1 MGETAVQ
8 SRIVPNTY
16 RDSVELMRIA
26 AQIEGMAG
34 IRRAGIVMATPAN
47 RSVLQD
53 AGLLDDATAKAGP
66 NDLVIALGADDSA
79 SATAAID
86 QAVSLLAGSGPDEAV
101 ASAQPA
107 AATIGE
113 AVAELADANLAM
125 VSTPGTYAT
134 AEALK
139 ALKRGLNVFLFS
151 DNVPIEDEIELKQ
164 LARSKGLLLMG
175 PDCGTAII
183 DGVPLG
189 FANAVRRGPIGLVA
203 ASGTGLQQVTC
214 LVDRFG
220 SGVSQAIG
228 VGGRDLDERV
238 GGAMMLAGLE
248 RLAADSGT
256 EAIVLISKP
265 PAAPVARAVLD
276 SVRGCRKPVVVN
288 FLGGDPDAVR
298 AAGAIPAATLEEAAV
313 AAVGTVGIAVDGGAR
328 SDDTD
333 PELRAR
339 AEAQRLS
346 PGQRR
351 VRGLYSGGT
360 LASEAKVVL
369 KGALRDAAGLEV
381 LDLGDDEYTVGR
393 PHPMID
399 PRLRNEMIVATAADA
414 SVAVLLIDLVIGY
427 GAHDDPAGA
436 IVPAIAEARERAA
449 AAARHLVVVGS
460 VCGTEA
466 DPQRL
471 SAQEERLADAG
482 VVLGASNARAAATA
496 ALVANAAG
504 EPAGAGA

>member
-1 MGETAVQ
+1 
-8 SRIVPNTY
+8 
-16 RDSVELMRIA
+16 
-26 AQIEGMAG
+26 
-34 IRRAGIVMATPAN
+34 
-47 RSVLQD
+47 
-53 AGLLDDATAKAGP
+53 
-66 NDLVIALGADDSA
+66 
-79 SATAAID
+79 
-86 QAVSLLAGSGPDEAV
+86 
-101 ASAQPA
+101 
-107 AATIGE
+107 
-113 AVAELADANLAM
+113 
-125 VSTPGTYAT
+125 
-134 AEALK
+134 
-139 ALKRGLNVFLFS
+139 
-151 DNVPIEDEIELKQ
+151 
-164 LARSKGLLLMG
+164 MG

-189 FANAVRRGPIGLVA
+189 FANTVRRGPIGLVA

-238 GGAMMLAGLE
+238 GGTMMLAGLE
-248 RLAADSGT
+248 RLAADPGT

-276 SVRGCRKPVVVN
+276 AVRDCRKPVVVN

-298 AAGAIPAATLEEAAV
+298 AAGAIPAATLEDAAV
-313 AAVGTVGIAVDGGAR
+313 AAVGAVGIAVDGGAR
-328 SDDTD
+328 SDGRD

-339 AEAQRLS
+339 SEAERLG

-360 LASEAKVVL
+360 LASEAKIVL
-369 KGALRDAAGLEV
+369 KGALRDGAGLEV

-399 PRLRNEMIVATAADA
+399 PRLRNEMIVATAGDP

-436 IVPAIAEARERAA
+436 IVPAIAEARDRAA
-449 AAARHLVVVGS
+449 AEGRHLVVVGA

-471 SAQEERLADAG
+471 SAQEERLAAAG

-496 ALVANAAG
+496 ALVANATG
-504 EPAGAGA
+504 QPSGAGA